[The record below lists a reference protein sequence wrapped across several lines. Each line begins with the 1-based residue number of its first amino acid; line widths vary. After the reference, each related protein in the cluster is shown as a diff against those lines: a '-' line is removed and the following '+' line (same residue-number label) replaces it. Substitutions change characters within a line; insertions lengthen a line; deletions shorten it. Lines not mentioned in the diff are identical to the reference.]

1 MAVERYSTSLHG
13 WIESCGVFHPNV
25 LISSTS
31 LARCLRELDE
41 RDKAITLLKTIILQ
55 VRQNMEESV
64 NSNQLG
70 DQRTA
75 LGYVKPKAGESWDPK
90 SLRNY
95 LALERSLCVS
105 KWWMAVCTLEKD
117 QGQESL
123 ELCVDLLTTS
133 SVSLQ
138 RCLLYAD
145 DVGNENSVVRLKSE
159 CERLQLVIKEE
170 LSRLHAIIHKKFPAK
185 KVGDKHGVQSY
196 LPSISDEIVRKFG
209 LATGASEVEY
219 EGFKPDIAAKRQIA
233 EKYVKAVQLHGS
245 EVVREDVPKPVSKE
259 KKKDVL
265 AKYCPPKAQ
274 TEIKSHQYPISKIN
288 KSSITSKYMVAVKS
302 TERDGNEESLQPSGI
317 AAMAAAAALKKNN
330 SEGVGGGGGIAA
342 MAAAAALK
350 KSQAKKKE
358 VDDGSDLPPSGIAAM
373 AAAAALKKSQAKK
386 KESDDGGA
394 LPPSGIAA
402 MAAAAAMKKNKDK
415 SNNMN
420 EDPTGGGGGNIAAM
434 AAAAALK
441 KSQSRK

>member
-55 VRQNMEESV
+55 VRKNMEDSV
-64 NSNQLG
+64 NSNHLG
-70 DQRTA
+70 DRRTA

-95 LALERSLCVS
+95 LSLERSLCVS
-105 KWWMAVCTLEKD
+105 KWWIAVCTLEKD
-117 QGQESL
+117 KGQESL

-138 RCLLYAD
+138 RCLLYAG
-145 DVGNENSVVRLKSE
+145 DVGNEYNVVRLKSE
-159 CERLQLVIKEE
+159 CERLQIVIKEE

-185 KVGDKHGVQSY
+185 KIGDKHGVQSY
-196 LPSISDEIVRKFG
+196 LPSISDENVRKFG
-209 LATGASEVEY
+209 LAMGVSEVEY
-219 EGFKPDIAAKRQIA
+219 KGFKPDIAAKRQIA

-265 AKYCPPKAQ
+265 AKYCPSKAQ
-274 TEIKSHQYPISKIN
+274 TETKSHQYPIPKKN
-288 KSSITSKYMVAVKS
+288 NSSITSKYMVAVKS
-302 TERDGNEESLQPSGI
+302 TERGEKEGSLQPSGI
-317 AAMAAAAALKKNN
+317 AAMAASAALKKNKG
-330 SEGVGGGGGIAA
+330 EGGGGGIAA

-350 KSQAKKKE
+350 KSHDKKKD
-358 VDDGSDLPPSGIAAM
+358 VGGDTSHHNGIAAM
-373 AAAAALKKSQAKK
+373 AAAAALN
-386 KESDDGGA
+386 
-394 LPPSGIAA
+394 
-402 MAAAAAMKKNKDK
+402 KNKGT
-415 SNNMN
+415 SNEKG
-420 EDPTGGGGGNIAAM
+420 EDPRGGGGIAAM